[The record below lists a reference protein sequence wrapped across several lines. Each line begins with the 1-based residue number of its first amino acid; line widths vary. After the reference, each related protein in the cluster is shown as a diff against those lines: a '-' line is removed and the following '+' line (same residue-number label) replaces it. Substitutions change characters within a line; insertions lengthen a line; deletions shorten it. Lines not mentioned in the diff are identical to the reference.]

1 MRRFW
6 PIKPALLFGVL
17 TALVLW
23 GYSQAPLQVGYAV
36 LTADEGS
43 PVPVATALFGFTN
56 SEGVLVWEAAV
67 AAVEPISSGRI
78 FVDQPGG
85 RTALAILNPAE
96 NAVTA
101 SLILRDSS
109 GEEVDQKDQVFAAGQ
124 HQSLFVD
131 QLFSGLEA
139 FTGSLP
145 FQTQQAEEKL
155 AAVTLRQNTNL
166 QGEPIFATLPVV
178 DLTAAA
184 STWSIFFP
192 QVGAGSGLST
202 QLVLMNPIAGQV
214 VGQIQLFNDDGLP
227 LEMELEG
234 VTGTSFAYQI
244 DPNGTFQGEL
254 TSASGTNVGYA
265 VVTLEQGS
273 QSACRHRHLSVY
285 LGSLRPFGS
294 GGSGHSCHPSGTDL
308 CG

>member
-23 GYSQAPLQVGYAV
+23 GYSQAPLQVVHAV

-145 FQTQQAEEKL
+145 FQTPQAEEKL

-166 QGEPIFATLPVV
+166 QGEP
-178 DLTAAA
+178 
-184 STWSIFFP
+184 FF
-192 QVGAGSGLST
+192 
-202 QLVLMNPIAGQV
+202 
-214 VGQIQLFNDDGLP
+214 
-227 LEMELEG
+227 
-234 VTGTSFAYQI
+234 
-244 DPNGTFQGEL
+244 
-254 TSASGTNVGYA
+254 
-265 VVTLEQGS
+265 
-273 QSACRHRHLSVY
+273 
-285 LGSLRPFGS
+285 
-294 GGSGHSCHPSGTDL
+294 CHPSGGGSNRSGVNLVHLLSPGRSRIRALHSIGPDESERRTGRRADPVVQ
-308 CG
+308 